1 MRALIFSLLVAVVYS
16 SPAKIRDPMINE
28 GLFEGDIVG
37 IDPNQD
43 RNAVPRDSMR
53 WTNGVV
59 PYEVDESLYDIWEL
73 LMKAIRHIED
83 NSCIRFVHKTTEK
96 NYIRMF
102 KGNG

>member
-1 MRALIFSLLVAVVYS
+1 MTDIKVGVHESGTTSSTAEPDYAKSIQFFNCDIKAVVYS

-59 PYEVDESLYDIWEL
+59 PYEVDESLCE
-73 LMKAIRHIED
+73 
-83 NSCIRFVHKTTEK
+83 
-96 NYIRMF
+96 
-102 KGNG
+102 